1 MKKVII
7 LTGLS
12 GSGKSTFA
20 QRFCLE
26 NANWLRVNRDD
37 IRRSVLPVSL
47 NEYWKTWPD
56 QEKSRIEMLVSALQ
70 ETAILEGLKR
80 GWHVLIDNTN
90 LRQSYFTLFRKLL
103 SQHFEEIEI
112 SYKLIDTPL
121 EECIRRDSA
130 RPDSVG
136 EAGIRRQAE
145 QLATLKANFRFAPE
159 ILRRKAVPD
168 VIVNDPD
175 SELPLPDCVLVD
187 IDGTVAQRGDRSP
200 FDWHRV
206 GTDTPKWPIIRLVQS
221 LKSAGYTI
229 LFLSGR
235 DAVCRSETM
244 AWLERYFEWK
254 SSDYQLFMRPRNDNR
269 KDFIIKHEL
278 FDQHIRG
285 LYQVELV
292 LDDRQQVVDLWRKT
306 LKLTCLQ
313 VDYGDF

>member
-1 MKKVII
+1 MKKVMI

-37 IRRSVLPVSL
+37 LRRSLLPVSL
-47 NEYWKTWPD
+47 GEYWKTWPD
-56 QEKSRIEMLVSALQ
+56 QEKDRIEKLVSELQ
-70 ETAILEGLKR
+70 ETAILEGLRR

-90 LRQSYFTLFRKLL
+90 LRQSYVTMFRKLL
-103 SQHFEEIEI
+103 SQHFDEVEI

-136 EAGIRRQAE
+136 EAGIRHQAE
-145 QLATLKANFRFAPE
+145 QLATLKANFKFE
-159 ILRRKAVPD
+159 SETVRRNNIPNRPANGPD
-168 VIVNDPD
+168 TE
-175 SELPLPDCVLVD
+175 STLPTCVLVD
-187 IDGTVAQRGDRSP
+187 IDGTVAQSGNRSP
-200 FDWHRV
+200 FEWHRV
-206 GTDTPKWPIIRLVQS
+206 GIDTPKWPVIRLVQS
-221 LKSAGYTI
+221 LKSSGHAI
-229 LFLSGR
+229 IFFSGR

-244 AWLERYFEWK
+244 AWLERYFGWI
-254 SSDYQLFMRPRNDNR
+254 SGDYQLFMRTRNDNR

-285 LYQVELV
+285 RYQVELV